1 MEEEDF
7 YNEEDA
13 KPSSKP
19 RKLLRKKGSADN
31 PLPGPGTPVPPPEN
45 TKSPKGL
52 PAVEPIDRLAETS
65 QELIRL
71 RKENESLQLRVS
83 DLNRKIEG
91 LEASAI
97 TYEERCRKL
106 ENQASEQEVT
116 LARSNKEVE
125 NWKTKFLQSNEE
137 LRMSRTLSLE
147 RTRELI
153 SLKDDITILRSKN
166 NEQEQ
171 KYKELES
178 RFIKTDKELSECR
191 ALLSTRRKE
200 LDTLK
205 NGIDTFK
212 KEKCEQQNKSNKE
225 LEKPRKEEAP
235 GPGTKGEQNPPAE
248 GGNFLEGSIFEN

>member
-13 KPSSKP
+13 EPPSKP
-19 RKLLRKKGSADN
+19 RKLLRKKESADK
-31 PLPGPGTPVPPPEN
+31 PLSGPGTPVPPPEN
-45 TKSPKGL
+45 TTSPKG
-52 PAVEPIDRLAETS
+52 PPSVAPIDRLAETS

-71 RKENESLQLRVS
+71 KEENESLQLRVS

-106 ENQASEQEVT
+106 ENQASEQEVI

-125 NWKTKFLQSNEE
+125 NWKTKYLQSNEE

-153 SLKDDITILRSKN
+153 SLKDDITILRREK

-171 KYKELES
+171 KYKELET
-178 RFIKTDKELSECR
+178 RFIKTDEELRECR
-191 ALLSTRRKE
+191 ALLSTRSKE
-200 LDTLK
+200 LDSLK
-205 NGIDTFK
+205 NDIDTFK
-212 KEKCEQQNKSNKE
+212 KENCAQQNKSNKE

-235 GPGTKGEQNPPAE
+235 GPGTKGEQNPPVE